1 MTAYRWS
8 FIDCKLRSC
17 HWAYESATL
26 VHSLLSTLVDEAN
39 LPAVLDVR
47 ACLTVDVSG
56 LVVSVEK
63 VEALRGSFI
72 AYADCFT
79 DPAVFDEQFLQIRN
93 FILVAVEEILNSSG
107 LREEMTFHLSVCC
120 PALLLSGEV
129 EQLSEEV
136 ERFTGLLMDLGR
148 IKAAE
153 KKRMDRGFPLFLER
167 YRRLVVDVSIEDAGS
182 AVEIFRVCDSA
193 PVRRLFRYLMCLNE
207 SPLLPMGASCL
218 EVGQLSSDVT
228 TSVCSS
234 ILSYLRS
241 HSVRNFES
249 VSGPILEEICESF
262 GRFTVLSELS
272 EDMLW
277 DDVGVVAAEDY
288 RASLYELMGFTME
301 GDRAASPE
309 I

>member
-8 FIDCKLRSC
+8 FSDCKLRSC
-17 HWAYESATL
+17 HWAYESATF
-26 VHSLLSTLVDEAN
+26 VHSLLSTLVDEAD

-63 VEALRGSFI
+63 VEALRGRFI
-72 AYADCFT
+72 AYTDCFT

-93 FILVAVEEILNSSG
+93 FILIAVEEILNSSG

-129 EQLSEEV
+129 ERLSEEV

-148 IKAAE
+148 ITAAE
-153 KKRMDRGFPLFLER
+153 KRRMDRGFPLFLER
-167 YRRLVVDVSIEDAGS
+167 YRRLVVNVSIEDAGS

-234 ILSYLRS
+234 IISYLRS
-241 HSVRNFES
+241 HSVRNLES
-249 VSGPILEEICESF
+249 VSGPLLEEICESF
-262 GRFTVLSELS
+262 GRLTVLSELS

-277 DDVGVVAAEDY
+277 NDVGVVAAEDY
-288 RASLYELMGFTME
+288 RASLYELMGFTMD

>member
-1 MTAYRWS
+1 
-8 FIDCKLRSC
+8 
-17 HWAYESATL
+17 
-26 VHSLLSTLVDEAN
+26 
-39 LPAVLDVR
+39 
-47 ACLTVDVSG
+47 
-56 LVVSVEK
+56 
-63 VEALRGSFI
+63 
-72 AYADCFT
+72 
-79 DPAVFDEQFLQIRN
+79 
-93 FILVAVEEILNSSG
+93 
-107 LREEMTFHLSVCC
+107 
-120 PALLLSGEV
+120 
-129 EQLSEEV
+129 
-136 ERFTGLLMDLGR
+136 
-148 IKAAE
+148 
-153 KKRMDRGFPLFLER
+153 MDRGFPLFLER